1 MNMFVRSK
9 GVRQLFSGMPQA
21 VGVRFFVVRGFGREQ
36 AAQRRNS
43 SKRAKPASAGAVIKP
58 FQRIAP
64 AARL

>member
-9 GVRQLFSGMPQA
+9 GVRPTFQRDAAGGWRAL
-21 VGVRFFVVRGFGREQ
+21 FVVRDFGREQ

-43 SKRAKPASAGAVIKP
+43 SKRAKPAGAGAVIKP